1 MSDNPLRLRQLFEK
15 YARGTS
21 TQEELGEMWSLMK
34 EYGEHDMLEEDMQNW
49 WNAEMKG
56 NDPTFHVDATKIF
69 EAVIGKEKKLRQGLD
84 QWKTRPR
91 KTQWKW
97 VAAAALILI
106 CVSSYF
112 FLQRIH
118 QSQSSP
124 SATVRA
130 PDLQAP
136 QINRAVIKLSNGQL
150 VYLDSSQV
158 GMLAV
163 QGGIKI
169 NKVEDGV
176 INYSNLGSK
185 RLSES
190 AETEYNTLSNPRGSK
205 VVAITLADG
214 SRVWLNAGSSLTFPV
229 AFSGNERKITMS
241 GEAYFEVE
249 HDNKRPFRVK
259 VGDEIIED
267 LGTRFNVS
275 AYTDEPALRTT
286 LLEGSVKIS
295 LINENS
301 ASPDKRKF
309 VLLKP
314 GEQATQDNSSSEQP
328 TIKVKQL
335 DDVEEV
341 IAWKSGRFRFNR
353 VDIASVMRQAAR
365 WYDVDVIYKGY
376 IKGTISGGVA
386 RTKNISELLKILEL
400 TGKVHFTLEGR
411 KVTVYAVGDAH

>member
-1 MSDNPLRLRQLFEK
+1 MTKNPLRLRQLFER

-21 TQEELGEMWSLMK
+21 TQEELREMWSLMK
-34 EYGEHDMLEEDMQNW
+34 DYGEKDMLEADMKNW
-49 WNAEMKG
+49 WKSEMKG
-56 NDPTFHVDATKIF
+56 NDPTLHADATKIF
-69 EAVIGKEKKLRQGLD
+69 EAVIEKEKRLRQGLD
-84 QWKTRPR
+84 QWDNRPR
-91 KTQWKW
+91 KTRWKW
-97 VAAAALILI
+97 VAAAAFIII
-106 CVSSYF
+106 CVSSYY
-112 FLQRIH
+112 FLQRIN
-118 QSQSSP
+118 QRQSSP
-124 SATVRA
+124 SATITA
-130 PDLQAP
+130 PDIQAP
-136 QINRAVIKLSNGQL
+136 QINRAVIKLANGQL
-150 VYLDSSQV
+150 VYLDSSKA

-169 NKVEDGV
+169 NKVKDGE
-176 INYSNLGSK
+176 INYSNLDSK
-185 RLSES
+185 SLSES

-205 VVAITLADG
+205 VLAITLADG

-229 AFSGNERKITMS
+229 AFNGNERKVTMS

-259 VGDEIIED
+259 VGGELIED

-286 LLEGSVKIS
+286 LLEGAVKLS
-295 LINENS
+295 LINKNS
-301 ASPDKRKF
+301 TSLDNRTS
-309 VLLKP
+309 VLLQP
-314 GEQATQDNSSSEQP
+314 GEQAMLDNSSSQQP
-328 TIKVKQL
+328 TIKVKHL

-341 IAWKSGRFRFNR
+341 IAWKSGRFRFNS

-365 WYDVDVIYKGY
+365 WYDIDVIYKGY
-376 IKGTISGGVA
+376 VKGTISGGVA